1 MNQQSATREAS
12 GGSRAHPILK
22 SIKIRLHNVLS
33 EVGQAFTLFF
43 QTLFQIFRPP
53 LQFDLLVKQLLLVG
67 FNSLAVVMVSGFFTG
82 MVLGVQGYIQLKPF
96 AVEGSVARFVCVS
109 IVKELGPMITAFV
122 LAGRIGA
129 SITAELST
137 MKVTEQIDAL
147 EVMGTNPVKYL
158 VVPRFLACSI
168 MLPTLTIF
176 STFAGIAGGFTAV
189 VTLFDVNGYF
199 FLAEVQKNLF
209 VGSVLISLIKATSFG
224 MAIAA
229 VGCYKGF
236 SIPTAGGAEGVGTAT
251 TGSAVISLITI
262 LILDFVL
269 NHILFNILG
278 LV

>member
-1 MNQQSATREAS
+1 MRTPPSESAPSNGLAFLMKNRIYHA
-12 GGSRAHPILK
+12 
-22 SIKIRLHNVLS
+22 LS
-33 EVGQAFTLFF
+33 EIGDAFRLLGETIL
-43 QTLFQIFRPP
+43 QIFRPP
-53 LQFDLLVKQLLLVG
+53 LQFDLLLKQLLFIG
-67 FNSLAVVMVSGFFTG
+67 FNSLSVVLVSGFFTG
-82 MVLGVQGYIQLKPF
+82 MVLGVQGYVQLKPY
-96 AVEGSVARFVCVS
+96 AVEGSVAQFVSVS
-109 IVKELGPMITAFV
+109 VVKELGPMITAFV
-122 LAGRIGA
+122 LSGRIGA

-168 MLPTLTIF
+168 MLPILTIF
-176 STFAGIAGGFTAV
+176 STFAGIFGGYVAV
-189 VTLFDVNGYF
+189 VSLFGFNGDFYI
-199 FLAEVQKNLF
+199 LQVQNNLY

-236 SIPTAGGAEGVGTAT
+236 SISTAGGAEGVGTAT

-262 LILDFVL
+262 LVLDFVL

-278 LV
+278 LI

>member
-1 MNQQSATREAS
+1 MRNPPSESASSNGFAF
-12 GGSRAHPILK
+12 L
-22 SIKIRLHNVLS
+22 IKNRLHHALS
-33 EVGQAFTLFF
+33 EIGDAFRLLAETI
-43 QTLFQIFRPP
+43 FQIFRPP
-53 LQFDLLVKQLLLVG
+53 LQFDLLMKQLLFIG
-67 FNSLAVVMVSGFFTG
+67 FNSLTVVLVSGFFTG
-82 MVLGVQGYIQLKPF
+82 MVLGVQGYVQLKPY
-96 AVEGSVARFVCVS
+96 AVEGSVAQFVSVS
-109 IVKELGPMITAFV
+109 VVKELGPMITAFV
-122 LAGRIGA
+122 LSGRIGA

-158 VVPRFLACSI
+158 VVPRFLACSF

-176 STFAGIAGGFTAV
+176 STFAGIFGGYVAV
-189 VTLFDVNGYF
+189 VSLFGFNGDFYI
-199 FLAEVQKNLF
+199 LQVQNNLY

-236 SIPTAGGAEGVGTAT
+236 SISTAGGAEGVGTAT

-262 LILDFVL
+262 LVLDFVL

-278 LV
+278 MI

>member
-1 MNQQSATREAS
+1 MNRHSSTDEPS
-12 GGSRAHPILK
+12 NGFGILLK
-22 SIKIRLHNVLS
+22 SRLHHTLS
-33 EVGQAFTLFF
+33 EIGQAWTLFF
-43 QTLFQIFRPP
+43 QTLVQIFRPP
-53 LQFDLLVKQLLLVG
+53 LQLELLMKQLLLIG
-67 FNSLAVVMVSGFFTG
+67 FNSLSVVLVSGFFTG

-109 IVKELGPMITAFV
+109 VVKELGPMITAFV

-158 VVPRFLACSI
+158 VVPRFLACAI

-176 STFAGIAGGFTAV
+176 STFAGIGGGFIAV
-189 VTLFDVNGYF
+189 VSLFDVNGYF
-199 FLAEVQKNLF
+199 FLLEVQRNLF
-209 VGSVLISLIKATSFG
+209 VASVLVSLIKATSFG

-236 SIPTAGGAEGVGTAT
+236 SISAAGGAEGVGTAT
-251 TGSAVISLITI
+251 TGSAVISLIAI
-262 LILDFVL
+262 LVLDFVL
-269 NHILFNILG
+269 NHVLFNVLG
-278 LV
+278 FV

>member
-1 MNQQSATREAS
+1 MSPPTSTPTPSNGLAF
-12 GGSRAHPILK
+12 L
-22 SIKIRLHNVLS
+22 IRKRIYNSLS
-33 EVGQAFTLFF
+33 ELGDAFRLLGETI
-43 QTLFQIFRPP
+43 FQIFRPP
-53 LQFDLLVKQLLLVG
+53 LQLDLLMKQLLLIGV
-67 FNSLAVVMVSGFFTG
+67 NSLAVVLLSGFFTG
-82 MVLGVQGYIQLKPF
+82 MVLGVQGYVQLKPY
-96 AVEGSVARFVCVS
+96 AVEGSVAQFVSVS
-109 IVKELGPMITAFV
+109 VVKELGPMITAFV
-122 LAGRIGA
+122 LSGRIGA

-158 VVPRFLACSI
+158 VVPRFLACSF

-176 STFAGIAGGFTAV
+176 STFAGIFGGYVAV
-189 VTLFDVNGYF
+189 VTLFGFNGDFYI
-199 FLAEVQKNLF
+199 LQVQRHLF

-236 SIPTAGGAEGVGTAT
+236 SISTAGGAEGVGTAT

-269 NHILFNILG
+269 NHILFNVLG
-278 LV
+278 MI

>member
-1 MNQQSATREAS
+1 MNHHFPTDERS
-12 GGSRAHPILK
+12 GGFRILLK
-22 SIKIRLHNVLS
+22 SRLHHTLS
-33 EVGQAFTLFF
+33 EIGKAWTLFF
-43 QTLFQIFRPP
+43 QTLVQIFRPP
-53 LQFDLLVKQLLLVG
+53 LQLELLTKQLLLVG
-67 FNSLAVVMVSGFFTG
+67 FNSLSVVLVSGFFTG

-109 IVKELGPMITAFV
+109 VVKELGPMITAFV

-158 VVPRFLACSI
+158 VVPRFLACAI

-176 STFAGIAGGFTAV
+176 STFAGIAGGFIAV
-189 VTLFDVNGYF
+189 VSLFDVNGSF
-199 FLAEVQKNLF
+199 FLLEVQRNLF
-209 VGSVLISLIKATSFG
+209 VASVLVSLIKATSFG

-236 SIPTAGGAEGVGTAT
+236 SISAAGGAEGVGTAT
-251 TGSAVISLITI
+251 TGSAVISLIAI
-262 LILDFVL
+262 LVLDFVL

-278 LV
+278 WV

>member
-1 MNQQSATREAS
+1 MSTPPTKTAS
-12 GGSRAHPILK
+12 SEEFSNIFKNH
-22 SIKIRLHNVLS
+22 LHYMLS
-33 EVGQAFTLFF
+33 EIGDAVSLLAETVH
-43 QTLFQIFRPP
+43 QIFRRP
-53 LQFDLLVKQLLLVG
+53 LQFDLLIKQLLLIG
-67 FNSLAVVMVSGFFTG
+67 FNSLSVVLVSGFFTG
-82 MVLGVQGYIQLKPF
+82 MVLGVQGYVQLKPY
-96 AVEGSVARFVCVS
+96 AVEGSVAQFVSVS
-109 IVKELGPMITAFV
+109 VVKELGPMITAFV
-122 LAGRIGA
+122 LSGRIGA

-176 STFAGIAGGFTAV
+176 STFAGIFGGFVAV
-189 VTLFDVNGYF
+189 VSLFGFNGYF
-199 FLAEVQKNLF
+199 YVLEVQKHLS
-209 VGSVLISLIKATSFG
+209 VGSVFISLIKATSFG

-236 SIPTAGGAEGVGTAT
+236 SISTAGGAEGVGIAT

-262 LILDFVL
+262 LVLDFVL

-278 LV
+278 MI

>member
-1 MNQQSATREAS
+1 MDQQSTLRESS
-12 GGSRAHPILK
+12 GGVYH
-22 SIKIRLHNVLS
+22 SIKNRLHRVLS

-53 LQFDLLVKQLLLVG
+53 FQFDLLVKQLLLIG
-67 FNSLAVVMVSGFFTG
+67 FNSLAVVVVSGFFTG
-82 MVLGVQGYIQLKPF
+82 MVLGVQGYIQLKPY

-109 IVKELGPMITAFV
+109 VVKELGPMITAFV

-158 VVPRFLACSI
+158 VVPRFLACSL

-176 STFAGIAGGFTAV
+176 STFAGIAGGFIAV
-189 VTLFDVNGYF
+189 VTLFDVNGSF
-199 FLAEVQKNLF
+199 FLLEVQKNLF

-236 SIPTAGGAEGVGTAT
+236 SISAAGGAEGVGVAT
-251 TGSAVISLITI
+251 TGSAVISLIAI
-262 LILDFVL
+262 LVLDFVL
-269 NHILFNILG
+269 NHVLFNILG

>member
-1 MNQQSATREAS
+1 MSPPNSTPAPSNGLAF
-12 GGSRAHPILK
+12 L
-22 SIKIRLHNVLS
+22 IKKRIFHSLS
-33 EVGQAFTLFF
+33 ELGDAFRLLGETI
-43 QTLFQIFRPP
+43 FQIFRPP
-53 LQFDLLVKQLLLVG
+53 LQFDLLMKQLLLIGV
-67 FNSLAVVMVSGFFTG
+67 NSLTVVLLSGFFTG
-82 MVLGVQGYIQLKPF
+82 MVLGVQGYVQLKPY
-96 AVEGSVARFVCVS
+96 AVEGSVAQFVSVS
-109 IVKELGPMITAFV
+109 VVKELGPMITAFV
-122 LAGRIGA
+122 LSGRIGA

-158 VVPRFLACSI
+158 VVPRFLACSF

-176 STFAGIAGGFTAV
+176 STFAGIFGGYVAV
-189 VTLFDVNGYF
+189 VTLFGFNGDFYI
-199 FLAEVQKNLF
+199 LQVQRHLF

-236 SIPTAGGAEGVGTAT
+236 SISTAGGAEGVGTAT

-269 NHILFNILG
+269 NHILFNVLG
-278 LV
+278 MV

>member
-1 MNQQSATREAS
+1 MNQKSATHESS
-12 GGSRAHPILK
+12 GGFRLLL
-22 SIKIRLHNVLS
+22 KIRLQHVLS
-33 EVGQAFTLFF
+33 ELGQAGTLFF
-43 QTLFQIFRPP
+43 QTLVQIFRPP
-53 LQFDLLVKQLLLVG
+53 FQFDLLIKQLLLIG
-67 FNSLAVVMVSGFFTG
+67 FNSLSVVIVSGFFTG
-82 MVLGVQGYIQLKPF
+82 MVLGVQGYIQLKPY

-109 IVKELGPMITAFV
+109 VVKELGPMITAFV

-158 VVPRFLACSI
+158 VVPRFLACAI

-176 STFAGIAGGFTAV
+176 STFSGITGGFVAV
-189 VTLFDVNGYF
+189 VSLFDVNGPF
-199 FLAEVQKNLF
+199 FLLEVQKNLF
-209 VGSVLISLIKATSFG
+209 IASVLVSLIKATSFG

-278 LV
+278 LI

>member
-1 MNQQSATREAS
+1 MRNPPSESASSNGLAF
-12 GGSRAHPILK
+12 L
-22 SIKIRLHNVLS
+22 IKNRLHNTLS
-33 EVGQAFTLFF
+33 EIGDACRLLAETI
-43 QTLFQIFRPP
+43 FQIFRPP
-53 LQFDLLVKQLLLVG
+53 WQFDLLMKQLLFIG
-67 FNSLAVVMVSGFFTG
+67 FNSLSVVLVSGFFTG
-82 MVLGVQGYIQLKPF
+82 MVLGVQGYVQLKPY
-96 AVEGSVARFVCVS
+96 AVEGSVAQFVSVS
-109 IVKELGPMITAFV
+109 VVKELGPMITAFV
-122 LAGRIGA
+122 LSGRIGA

-176 STFAGIAGGFTAV
+176 STFAGIFGGYVAV
-189 VTLFDVNGYF
+189 VSLFGFNGYF
-199 FLAEVQKNLF
+199 YVLEVQKNLY

-236 SIPTAGGAEGVGTAT
+236 SISTAGGAEGVGTAT

-262 LILDFVL
+262 LVLDFVL

-278 LV
+278 LI

>member
-1 MNQQSATREAS
+1 MSNPSSDPAPSDEFAT
-12 GGSRAHPILK
+12 I
-22 SIKIRLHNVLS
+22 IKKRLHHSLT
-33 EVGQAFTLFF
+33 EIGDAFRLLAETIY
-43 QTLFQIFRPP
+43 QIFKPP
-53 LQFDLLVKQLLLVG
+53 LQFDLLMKQLLLIG
-67 FNSLAVVMVSGFFTG
+67 FNSLSVVLVSGFFTG
-82 MVLGVQGYIQLKPF
+82 MVLGVQGYVQLKPY
-96 AVEGSVARFVCVS
+96 AVEGSVAQFVSVS
-109 IVKELGPMITAFV
+109 VVKELGPMITAFV
-122 LAGRIGA
+122 LSGRIGA

-176 STFAGIAGGFTAV
+176 STFAGIFGGYVAV
-189 VTLFDVNGYF
+189 VSLFGFNGDFYI
-199 FLAEVQKNLF
+199 LQVQNNLY

-236 SIPTAGGAEGVGTAT
+236 SISTAGGAEGVGTST
-251 TGSAVISLITI
+251 TGSAVISLVTI
-262 LILDFVL
+262 LVLDFVL

-278 LV
+278 MV

>member
-1 MNQQSATREAS
+1 
-12 GGSRAHPILK
+12 
-22 SIKIRLHNVLS
+22 
-33 EVGQAFTLFF
+33 
-43 QTLFQIFRPP
+43 
-53 LQFDLLVKQLLLVG
+53 
-67 FNSLAVVMVSGFFTG
+67 MVSGFFTG
-82 MVLGVQGYIQLKPF
+82 MVLGVQGYIQLKPY

-199 FLAEVQKNLF
+199 FLAEVQKKF
-209 VGSVLISLIKATSFG
+209 VCRQRT
-224 MAIAA
+224 
-229 VGCYKGF
+229 
-236 SIPTAGGAEGVGTAT
+236 
-251 TGSAVISLITI
+251 
-262 LILDFVL
+262 D
-269 NHILFNILG
+269 
-278 LV
+278 

>member
-1 MNQQSATREAS
+1 MSTPPTKTAS
-12 GGSRAHPILK
+12 SEESSNILK
-22 SIKIRLHNVLS
+22 NHLHYMLS
-33 EVGQAFTLFF
+33 EIGDAVSLLAETVH
-43 QTLFQIFRPP
+43 QIFRRP
-53 LQFDLLVKQLLLVG
+53 LQFDLLIKQLLLIG
-67 FNSLAVVMVSGFFTG
+67 FNSLSVVLVSGFFTG
-82 MVLGVQGYIQLKPF
+82 MVLGVQGYVQLKPY
-96 AVEGSVARFVCVS
+96 AVEGSVAQFVSVS
-109 IVKELGPMITAFV
+109 VVKELGPMITAFV
-122 LAGRIGA
+122 LSGRIGA

-176 STFAGIAGGFTAV
+176 STFAGIFGGFVAV
-189 VTLFDVNGYF
+189 VSLFGFNGYF
-199 FLAEVQKNLF
+199 YVLEVQKHLS

-236 SIPTAGGAEGVGTAT
+236 SISTAGGAEGVGIAT

-262 LILDFVL
+262 LVLDFVL

-278 LV
+278 MI

>member
-1 MNQQSATREAS
+1 
-12 GGSRAHPILK
+12 
-22 SIKIRLHNVLS
+22 
-33 EVGQAFTLFF
+33 
-43 QTLFQIFRPP
+43 
-53 LQFDLLVKQLLLVG
+53 
-67 FNSLAVVMVSGFFTG
+67 MVSGFFTG

-251 TGSAVISLITI
+251 TGSAVISLIAI

>member
-1 MNQQSATREAS
+1 MNHHFPTDERS
-12 GGSRAHPILK
+12 GGFRILLK
-22 SIKIRLHNVLS
+22 SRLHNTLS
-33 EVGQAFTLFF
+33 EIGKAWTLFF
-43 QTLFQIFRPP
+43 QTLVQIFRPP
-53 LQFDLLVKQLLLVG
+53 LQLELLTKQLLLVG
-67 FNSLAVVMVSGFFTG
+67 FNSLSVVLVSGFFTG

-109 IVKELGPMITAFV
+109 VVKELGPMITAFV

-158 VVPRFLACSI
+158 VVPRFLACAI

-176 STFAGIAGGFTAV
+176 STFAGIAGGFIAV
-189 VTLFDVNGYF
+189 VSLFDVNGYF
-199 FLAEVQKNLF
+199 FLLEVQRNLF
-209 VGSVLISLIKATSFG
+209 VASVLVSLIKATSFG

-236 SIPTAGGAEGVGTAT
+236 SISAAGGAEGVGTAT
-251 TGSAVISLITI
+251 TGSAVISLIAI
-262 LILDFVL
+262 LVLDFVL

-278 LV
+278 WV

>member
-1 MNQQSATREAS
+1 MRNPPSESAPSNGLAFL
-12 GGSRAHPILK
+12 LK
-22 SIKIRLHNVLS
+22 NRLHYTLS
-33 EVGQAFTLFF
+33 EIGDACRLLAETI
-43 QTLFQIFRPP
+43 FQIFRPP
-53 LQFDLLVKQLLLVG
+53 WQFDLLMKQLLFIG
-67 FNSLAVVMVSGFFTG
+67 FNSLSVVLVSGFFTG
-82 MVLGVQGYIQLKPF
+82 MVLGVQGYVQLKPY
-96 AVEGSVARFVCVS
+96 AVEGSVAQFVSVS
-109 IVKELGPMITAFV
+109 VVKELGPMITAFV
-122 LAGRIGA
+122 LSGRIGA

-176 STFAGIAGGFTAV
+176 STFAGIFGGYVAV
-189 VTLFDVNGYF
+189 VSLFGFNGDFYI
-199 FLAEVQKNLF
+199 LQVQNNLY
-209 VGSVLISLIKATSFG
+209 VGSVIISLIKATSFG

-236 SIPTAGGAEGVGTAT
+236 SISTAGGAEGVGTAT

-262 LILDFVL
+262 LVLDFVL

-278 LV
+278 LI

>member
-1 MNQQSATREAS
+1 MRNPPSESASSNGLAF
-12 GGSRAHPILK
+12 L
-22 SIKIRLHNVLS
+22 IKNRLHYTLS
-33 EVGQAFTLFF
+33 EIGEACRLLAETI
-43 QTLFQIFRPP
+43 FQIFRPP
-53 LQFDLLVKQLLLVG
+53 LQFDLIMKQLLFIG
-67 FNSLAVVMVSGFFTG
+67 FNSLSVVLVSGFFTG
-82 MVLGVQGYIQLKPF
+82 MVLGVQGYVQLKPY
-96 AVEGSVARFVCVS
+96 AVEGSVAQFVSVS
-109 IVKELGPMITAFV
+109 VVKELGPMITAFV
-122 LAGRIGA
+122 LSGRIGA

-176 STFAGIAGGFTAV
+176 STFAGIFGGYVAV
-189 VTLFDVNGYF
+189 VSLFGFNGYF
-199 FLAEVQKNLF
+199 YVLEVQKNLY

-236 SIPTAGGAEGVGTAT
+236 SISTAGGAEGVGTAT

-262 LILDFVL
+262 LVLDFVL

-278 LV
+278 LI

>member
-1 MNQQSATREAS
+1 MNRQTATHESNDSIRS
-12 GGSRAHPILK
+12 YQMLSR
-22 SIKIRLHNVLS
+22 IKVRLHNVLA

-43 QTLFQIFRPP
+43 QTLVQIFRPP
-53 LQFDLLVKQLLLVG
+53 LQFNLLIKQLLLIGV
-67 FNSLAVVMVSGFFTG
+67 NSLTVVMVAGFFTG
-82 MVLGVQGYIQLKPF
+82 MVLGVQGYIQLKPY

-158 VVPRFLACSI
+158 VVPRFLACTI
-168 MLPTLTIF
+168 MLPILTVF
-176 STFAGIAGGFTAV
+176 STFAGIGGGFTAV
-189 VTLFDVNGYF
+189 VTLFDVNGSF
-199 FLAEVQKNLF
+199 FLLEAQKNLY

-236 SIPTAGGAEGVGTAT
+236 SISAAGGAEGVGTAT
-251 TGSAVISLITI
+251 TGSAVISLIAI